1 VHLSNSHYID
11 LSRLVAMGNM
21 PGEKMFQRSMGN
33 GRRTIFLGFFFF
45 FSPFSVNM
53 LICLLLQAL

>member
-21 PGEKMFQRSMGN
+21 PGEKIFIISFVN
-33 GRRTIFLGFFFF
+33 LLFTIFFVFFFF